1 MISTICDAE
10 MENLHVRIESRD
22 REEKDGREKKKKKSK
37 NCYKKNSECIGKHR
51 EKIKLLKYP
60 TNP

>member
-1 MISTICDAE
+1 

-22 REEKDGREKKKKKSK
+22 REEKDGRKKKKSK